1 MALLITAGF
10 DDACYLSCKV
20 SLWFLAIGHWF
31 VYKSRMLST
40 FFFNSGAQTQINS
53 IAAFLRTGIWVE
65 AGEHI
70 RCYEITFFVAFGFF
84 CAACFLEVW
93 IS

>member
-1 MALLITAGF
+1 MLLILQGF
-10 DDACYLSCKV
+10 PLV
-20 SLWFLAIGHWF
+20 PGHWPL
-31 VYKSRMLST
+31 VCLQEPDVEY